1 MNRVQCIDDS
11 AKPAEIS
18 DSFWIKKGEIY
29 TIINSFPDM
38 NGVMLVQLLEIDLV
52 SANTLFKG
60 YAASRFAPIEGINKV
75 VKQYQEV
82 DA

>member
-11 AKPAEIS
+11 AKPAEIP

-38 NGVMLVQLLEIDLV
+38 NGVMLVQLLEINLAA
-52 SANTLFKG
+52 ANTLYKG
-60 YAASRFAPIEGINKV
+60 DAMSRFAPIEGINKV